1 MNKLDAFNNDKRKCK
16 KCKDYYDEKTSRTYA
31 KQFLES
37 FARERGYTIS
47 SVLCEGCYVKWSA
60 ACDNWVPDR
69 SVLSPKFE
77 DWCNNEQT

>member
-1 MNKLDAFNNDKRKCK
+1 MNKLDAFNKDKAKCK
-16 KCKDYYDEKTSRTYA
+16 KCKEYYDENEFKGWKLTICLSCLTNWRSR
-31 KQFLES
+31 
-37 FARERGYTIS
+37 
-47 SVLCEGCYVKWSA
+47 WNA